1 MIQLHNQEPST
12 PFYKEP
18 FVFLMLAIPLAAI
31 LWGGVMLKL
40 AFSGKDSLVSDSY
53 YKDGVSYTE
62 NQELIQNARVYDLKA
77 SILFEEDQIVV
88 ELTGKLQEQPSF
100 LQLQLIHPTLE
111 ERDITVFMQ
120 QLADG
125 RYAGV
130 SEAEMNEKRHIW
142 LSSPEQHWRI
152 STTETVAPHQSVQLS
167 AR

>member
-1 MIQLHNQEPST
+1 MQLNNQEPTT

-18 FVFLMLAIPLAAI
+18 FVLLILAIPLAAI

-53 YKDGVSYTE
+53 YKDGVSYTD
-62 NQELIQNARVYDLKA
+62 NQELIQNARVFNIKA
-77 SILFEEDQIVV
+77 NITFDEHEVLLT
-88 ELTGKLQEQPSF
+88 LTGSMQQAPDF

-111 ERDITVFMQ
+111 ERDVTVFMQ
-120 QLADG
+120 RLADG
-125 RYAGV
+125 RYGGV
-130 SEAEMNEKRHIW
+130 NEVEINEKRHIW

-152 STTETVAPHQSVQLS
+152 STTETVTPHQFVQLS